1 MKKLNNQKTGNFK
14 KQHHNRKTN
23 WHAVSY
29 DKQKFFKRKK
39 KYIYLKKKLAHSMA
53 EKKIKKTL

>member
-23 WHAVSY
+23 WHVN
-29 DKQKFFKRKK
+29 DKINKRVMLN
-39 KYIYLKKKLAHSMA
+39 IY
-53 EKKIKKTL
+53 ENYF